1 MKLTFVFFVT
11 VYFTVT
17 FQLQFTKKQEHIY
30 DLKMA
35 PQLFKEFQNHYKK
48 VYTEEEKKNK
58 YKIFVD
64 NLVRINA
71 INQNLPGAWFAVI
84 GPYADLTYMEFIKM
98 NKLTKKDYANVGSN
112 FRNVI
117 NCTDRR
123 GYLFERF
130 SDKVRNDYESKSN
143 ASDEYY
149 SDEYDVNNGTN
160 ADIEYEGVENGTR
173 SSMDRT

>member
-1 MKLTFVFFVT
+1 MKLSFVLLFTVFFT
-11 VYFTVT
+11 IT
-17 FQLQFTKKQEHIY
+17 FQLQFTKKQDHIY

-35 PQLFKEFQNHYKK
+35 SKLFNEFQKHYKK
-48 VYTEEEKKNK
+48 MYTEEEKKNK

-84 GPYADLTYMEFIKM
+84 GPFADLTYMEFIKL

-143 ASDEYY
+143 ASEEYY
-149 SDEYDVNNGTN
+149 SDEDDAHNGTN
-160 ADIEYEGVENGTR
+160 ADVEYESDENGTR
-173 SSMDRT
+173 SYKDRT